1 MSIIRPGLNI
11 RVVTDIDVTRET
23 ISVKAST
30 IYEVANDRI
39 IIAQIEPPIA
49 RPHGEITITYLTR
62 ENGFLE
68 RRVFPAEV
76 AALVDYDVDEAHR
89 VKAVVADKTGDPRP
103 FSVRMFHRVE
113 PTEESDI
120 EMHVFQHRLKI
131 QDISLRG
138 AGFSHDRALSI
149 ETGQVIDIC
158 LEIGGV
164 SYDLEARITRT
175 WPTDDVRMRREIACA
190 SAEFVNVSTST
201 QRALLRKLHQIERK
215 SRSDEVSP
223 G

>member
-1 MSIIRPGLNI
+1 MSIVKPGLNI
-11 RVVTDIDVTRET
+11 RVVTDIDITRET
-23 ISVKAST
+23 ISVTAST
-30 IYEVANDRI
+30 IYEVVNDRI
-39 IIAQIEPPIA
+39 TIAQIEPPIVK
-49 RPHGEITITYLTR
+49 PHGEITITYLTR

-68 RRVFPAEV
+68 RRGFPAEV
-76 AALVDYDVDEAHR
+76 AALIDYDVDEKHR
-89 VKAVVADKTGDPRP
+89 VKAVVADKTGDACP
-103 FSVRMFHRVE
+103 FSIRMFHRVE

-120 EMHVFQHRLKI
+120 EMQIFQHRLKI

-138 AGFSHDRALSI
+138 AGFSHDRGLSI
-149 ETGQVIDIC
+149 ETGQVIDVC

-175 WPTDDVRMRREIACA
+175 WPSGDVRMRREIACA
-190 SAEFVNVSTST
+190 SAEFVNMSIST